1 MDSRTTVRLLCQLSA
16 FFRDWRW
23 YPKGATASVLP
34 MRARYLLLIAALF
47 GSVLVA
53 PASALPS
60 TVKSIDAPWVYF
72 YADSSTAKQIAKEP
86 IPRTYSVDKAL
97 LKSSFKVDFTNTP
110 GIYQPAINAAV
121 DVWSQNFTS
130 QVAVKIKVLWERQS
144 NSGILASAA
153 PGKFHTNFKNIPDS
167 ELWYASA
174 LADSLAGEDIEP
186 TIPEITIR
194 INSTNGP
201 MLYLGT
207 DGKCPS
213 NKYDLVS
220 MILHEMGHGLGF
232 LSNADYDKLYGYG
245 SIQQPTPFDAY
256 AQLPDGRRLMD
267 LDSPSIELGQA
278 LTEPL
283 VWSGANAI
291 RANNGIKPLL
301 YTPSP
306 YEGGSSLSHLDETTF
321 ANSARDAV
329 MTPNLKFGEVF
340 HLPGPLLIA
349 MFEDLMAK
357 PPVGIPFGIPTVPR
371 NVKALV
377 GDKSAIVSFDPPT
390 NQRTAQISSYII
402 KVNQTGVEKTVTS
415 SPATITGLTNGS
427 AYSFTVRAKN
437 AVGIS
442 IEATTNPVIP
452 QAPWRKSYLDSAADG
467 KYLATATYAGKT
479 VVAYSDTQ
487 RGTLKLA
494 TWSGKKWLIKTVDGD
509 GTAGGKTN
517 NSVAGSISI
526 CTNKVGK
533 TEYLNLYYGD
543 LTNKDLRRA
552 SFNGKKWSFEVID
565 GNGPIIQ
572 SYKESARVRT
582 ASDVSVSNACAITTA
597 GEQVFYRDESQGILL
612 GAVRDGKDWRYEIVD
627 GDSELRNRTMGDVAF
642 HLKAITVGKLVNVY
656 YDSVLSVSN
665 ADKSAQRGEIRIA
678 TRESAFAEDWSYQSV
693 QQGSGNAV
701 VAGYDL
707 AATQIS
713 NVIYLGWLGA
723 SGISLPKPDQ
733 IQWSKTNPSAPP
745 ATSKTDYFGTP
756 SGPIAVDSAAMIF
769 GCQDRLCAYNKND
782 QTINLISNTS
792 AKDAKSASWIT
803 INKVKFALV
812 ASAGKL
818 TLFRKP

>member
-1 MDSRTTVRLLCQLSA
+1 MSA
-16 FFRDWRW
+16 FFRDSGW

-34 MRARYLLLIAALF
+34 MRARYLLLVTAIF
-47 GSVLVA
+47 GSALVA
-53 PASALPS
+53 PAYALPS

-72 YADSSTAKQIAKEP
+72 YADSSTEKQIAKEP
-86 IPRTYSVDKAL
+86 IPRTFSVDKAL
-97 LKSSFKVDFTNTP
+97 VKSSFIVDFTSTP
-110 GIYQPAINAAV
+110 GIYQPAINEAV
-121 DVWSQNFTS
+121 DIWSQNFTS
-130 QVAVKIKVLWERQS
+130 QVPVKIKVLWERQS
-144 NSGILASAA
+144 NSGILASAS
-153 PGKFHTNFKNIPDS
+153 PGKFHSNFKNIPEND
-167 ELWYASA
+167 LWYASA
-174 LADSLAGEDIEP
+174 LADALAGEDIEP

-194 INSTNGP
+194 INSTNSP

-232 LSNADYDKLYGYG
+232 LSNADYDELYGYG

-256 AQLPDGRRLMD
+256 AQNPDGRRLMD
-267 LDSPSIELGQA
+267 LDSPSLELGQA
-278 LTEPL
+278 LTQPL

-301 YTPSP
+301 YTPST
-306 YEGGSSLSHLDETTF
+306 YEGGSSVSHLDEATF
-321 ANSARDAV
+321 ADSERDAV

-349 MFEDLMAK
+349 MFEDLFAK
-357 PPVGIPFGIPTVPR
+357 PPAGIPFGIPSVPR

-377 GDKSAIVSFDPPT
+377 GDKTAIVSFDPPI
-390 NQRTAQISSYII
+390 NRRAAQISSYLI
-402 KVNQTGVEKTVTS
+402 KVNQTGFEKTVTT
-415 SPATITGLTNGS
+415 SPAIISGLTNGS

-442 IEATTNPVIP
+442 IEATTNAVIP
-452 QAPWRKSYLDSAADG
+452 QGSWRKTYLDSTADG

-494 TWSGKKWLIKTVDGD
+494 TWSGKKWLIKTIDGD
-509 GTAGGKTN
+509 GTSGGRTN
-517 NSVAGSISI
+517 NSVAGSISV

-533 TEYLNLYYGD
+533 TQYLNLYYGD

-565 GNGPIIQ
+565 GNGPVIQ
-572 SYKESARVRT
+572 SYKEVARVRT
-582 ASDVSVSNACAITTA
+582 ASDVSVSNACAITPA

-612 GAVRDGKDWRYEIVD
+612 GAVRDGKNWRYEIID
-627 GDSELRNRTMGDVAF
+627 GDSELNNRTMGDVGF
-642 HLKAITVGKLVNVY
+642 HLKAITVGNLVNVF

-665 ADKSAQRGEIRIA
+665 VDKSPQRGEIRIA
-678 TRESAFAEDWSYQSV
+678 SRESAFTEDWRYQSV
-693 QQGSGNAV
+693 QQASGNTI

-707 AATQIS
+707 AVTQIS
-713 NVIYLGWLGA
+713 KVIYTTWLGA

-733 IQWSKTNPSAPP
+733 IHWSKLDSVSPPS
-745 ATSKTDYFGTP
+745 TSKTDYFGTP
-756 SGPIAVDSAAMIF
+756 SAPIAVDNAAVIF
-769 GCQDRLCAYNKND
+769 GCQDRLCAYNKNN
-782 QTINLISNTS
+782 QTIDLISNIST
-792 AKDAKSASWIT
+792 KDAKSTTWIT

>member
-1 MDSRTTVRLLCQLSA
+1 
-16 FFRDWRW
+16 
-23 YPKGATASVLP
+23 

-53 PASALPS
+53 PANALSSP
-60 TVKSIDAPWVYF
+60 VKSIDAPWVYF
-72 YADSSTAKQIAKEP
+72 YADSSTAKQINKEP
-86 IPRTYSVDKAL
+86 IPRTHSVDKAL

-110 GIYQPAINAAV
+110 GIYQPAVNEAV
-121 DVWSQNFTS
+121 DIWSQNFTS
-130 QVAVKIKVLWERQS
+130 QVPVKIKVLWERQS

-153 PGKFHTNFKNIPDS
+153 PGKFHNNFKNIPDN
-167 ELWYASA
+167 ELWYTSA

-207 DGKCPS
+207 DGRCPS

-232 LSNADYDKLYGYG
+232 LSNADYDQLYGYG

-291 RANNGIKPLL
+291 RANNGIKPPL
-301 YTPSP
+301 YTPST
-306 YEGGSSLSHLDETTF
+306 YEGGSSVSHLDEATF

-349 MFEDLMAK
+349 IFEDLLAK
-357 PPVGIPFGIPTVPR
+357 PPAGIPFGIPGAPR

-377 GDKSAIVSFDPPT
+377 GDKSAIVSFDPPI
-390 NQRTAQISSYII
+390 NQRTAQITSYVI
-402 KVNQTGVEKTVTS
+402 KVNQTGAEKTVTT
-415 SPATITGLTNGS
+415 SPATISGLTNGS

-442 IEATTNPVIP
+442 IEASTNAVIP
-452 QAPWRKSYLDSAADG
+452 QTLWKKTFLDATADG

-487 RGTLKLA
+487 RGLLKLA
-494 TWSGKKWLIKTVDGD
+494 TWSGKKWLIKTIDGD
-509 GTAGGKTN
+509 ATSGGQTK
-517 NSVAGSISI
+517 NSVAGSISV

-565 GNGPIIQ
+565 GNGPVIQ
-572 SYKESARVRT
+572 NYKEVARVRT
-582 ASDVSVSNACAITTA
+582 ASDVSVSNACAITPA

-612 GAVRDGKDWRYEIVD
+612 GAVRDGKVWRYEIID
-627 GDSELRNRTMGDVAF
+627 GDSELNNRTMGDVAF
-642 HLKAITVGKLVNVY
+642 RMKAVTVGKSVNLF

-665 ADKSAQRGEIRIA
+665 VDKSALRGEIRVA
-678 TRESAFAEDWSYQSV
+678 SRESAFSEDWKYQSV
-693 QQGSGNAV
+693 PQSSGSTV

-707 AATQIS
+707 AATLVS
-713 NVIYLGWLGA
+713 KTIYIGWLGA

-733 IQWSKTNPSAPP
+733 IQWSKLDSPVPPS
-745 ATSKTDYFGTP
+745 TSKTDYFGVP
-756 SGPIAVDSAAMIF
+756 SSPIAVDNSAIIF

-782 QTINLISNTS
+782 QTINLISTTS
-792 AKDAKSASWIT
+792 VKDSKSATWIT
-803 INKVKFALV
+803 INNIKYALV
-812 ASAGKL
+812 ASDGKL
-818 TLFRKP
+818 ALFRKP

>member
-1 MDSRTTVRLLCQLSA
+1 
-16 FFRDWRW
+16 
-23 YPKGATASVLP
+23 

-53 PASALPS
+53 PANALSSP
-60 TVKSIDAPWVYF
+60 VKSIDAPWVYF
-72 YADSSTAKQIAKEP
+72 YADSSTAKQINKEP
-86 IPRTYSVDKAL
+86 IPRTHSVDKAL

-110 GIYQPAINAAV
+110 GIYQPAVNEAV

-130 QVAVKIKVLWERQS
+130 QVPVKIKVLWERQS

-153 PGKFHTNFKNIPDS
+153 PGKFHNNFKNIPDN
-167 ELWYASA
+167 ELWYTSA

-232 LSNADYDKLYGYG
+232 LSNADYDQLYGYG

-291 RANNGIKPLL
+291 RANNGIKPPL
-301 YTPSP
+301 YTPST
-306 YEGGSSLSHLDETTF
+306 YEGGSSVSHLDEATF

-349 MFEDLMAK
+349 IFEDLLAK
-357 PPVGIPFGIPTVPR
+357 PPAGIPFGIPGAPR

-377 GDKSAIVSFDPPT
+377 GDKSAIVSFDPPI
-390 NQRTAQISSYII
+390 NQRTAQITSYVI
-402 KVNQTGVEKTVTS
+402 KVNQTGAEKTVTT
-415 SPATITGLTNGS
+415 SPATISGLTNGS

-442 IEATTNPVIP
+442 IEASTNAVIP
-452 QAPWRKSYLDSAADG
+452 QTLWKKTFLDATADG

-487 RGTLKLA
+487 RGLLKLA
-494 TWSGKKWLIKTVDGD
+494 TWSGKKWLIKTIDGD
-509 GTAGGKTN
+509 ATSGGQTK

-565 GNGPIIQ
+565 GNGPVIQ
-572 SYKESARVRT
+572 NYKEVARVRT
-582 ASDVSVSNACAITTA
+582 ASDVSVSNACAITPA

-612 GAVRDGKDWRYEIVD
+612 GAVRDGKVWRYEIID
-627 GDSELRNRTMGDVAF
+627 GDSELNNRTMGDVAF
-642 HLKAITVGKLVNVY
+642 RMKAVTVGKSVNLF

-665 ADKSAQRGEIRIA
+665 VDKSALRGEIRVA
-678 TRESAFAEDWSYQSV
+678 SRESAFSEDWKYQSV
-693 QQGSGNAV
+693 PQSSGSTV

-707 AATQIS
+707 AATLVS
-713 NVIYLGWLGA
+713 KTIYTGWLGA

-733 IQWSKTNPSAPP
+733 IQWSKLDSPVPPS
-745 ATSKTDYFGTP
+745 TSKTDYFGVP
-756 SGPIAVDSAAMIF
+756 SSPIAVDNSAIIF

-782 QTINLISNTS
+782 QTINLISTTS
-792 AKDAKSASWIT
+792 VKDSKSATWIT
-803 INKVKFALV
+803 INNIKYALV
-812 ASAGKL
+812 ASDGKL
-818 TLFRKP
+818 ALFRKP

>member
-1 MDSRTTVRLLCQLSA
+1 
-16 FFRDWRW
+16 
-23 YPKGATASVLP
+23 

-53 PASALPS
+53 PANALSSP
-60 TVKSIDAPWVYF
+60 VKSIDAPWVYF
-72 YADSSTAKQIAKEP
+72 YADSSTAKQINKEP
-86 IPRTYSVDKAL
+86 IPRTHSVDKAL

-110 GIYQPAINAAV
+110 GIYQPAVNEAV
-121 DVWSQNFTS
+121 EVWSQNFTS
-130 QVAVKIKVLWERQS
+130 QVPVKIKVLWERQS

-153 PGKFHTNFKNIPDS
+153 PGKFHNNFKNIPDN
-167 ELWYASA
+167 ELWYTSA

-207 DGKCPS
+207 DGRCPS

-232 LSNADYDKLYGYG
+232 LSNADYDQLYGYG

-291 RANNGIKPLL
+291 RANNGIKPPL
-301 YTPSP
+301 YTPST
-306 YEGGSSLSHLDETTF
+306 YEGGSSVSHLDEATF

-349 MFEDLMAK
+349 IFEDLLAK
-357 PPVGIPFGIPTVPR
+357 PPAGIPFGIPGAPR

-377 GDKSAIVSFDPPT
+377 GDKSAIVSFDPPI
-390 NQRTAQISSYII
+390 NQRTAQITSYVI
-402 KVNQTGVEKTVTS
+402 KVNQTGAEKTVTT
-415 SPATITGLTNGS
+415 SPATISGLTNGS

-442 IEATTNPVIP
+442 IEASTNAVIP
-452 QAPWRKSYLDSAADG
+452 QTLWKKTFLDATADG

-487 RGTLKLA
+487 RGLLKLA
-494 TWSGKKWLIKTVDGD
+494 TWSGKKWLIKTIDGD
-509 GTAGGKTN
+509 ATSGGQTK

-565 GNGPIIQ
+565 GNGPVIQ
-572 SYKESARVRT
+572 NYKEVARVRT
-582 ASDVSVSNACAITTA
+582 ASDVSVSNACAITPA

-612 GAVRDGKDWRYEIVD
+612 GAVRDGKVWRYEIID
-627 GDSELRNRTMGDVAF
+627 GDSELNNRTMGDVAF
-642 HLKAITVGKLVNVY
+642 HMKAVTVGKSVNLF

-665 ADKSAQRGEIRIA
+665 VDKSALRGEIRVA
-678 TRESAFAEDWSYQSV
+678 SRESAFSEDWKYQSLP
-693 QQGSGNAV
+693 QSSGSTV

-707 AATQIS
+707 AATLIS
-713 NVIYLGWLGA
+713 KTIYTGWLGA

-733 IQWSKTNPSAPP
+733 IQWSKLDSPVPPS
-745 ATSKTDYFGTP
+745 TSKTDYFGVP
-756 SGPIAVDSAAMIF
+756 SSPIAVDNSAIIF

-782 QTINLISNTS
+782 QTINLISTTS
-792 AKDAKSASWIT
+792 VKDSKSATWIT
-803 INKVKFALV
+803 INNIKYALV
-812 ASAGKL
+812 ASDGKL
-818 TLFRKP
+818 ALFRKP